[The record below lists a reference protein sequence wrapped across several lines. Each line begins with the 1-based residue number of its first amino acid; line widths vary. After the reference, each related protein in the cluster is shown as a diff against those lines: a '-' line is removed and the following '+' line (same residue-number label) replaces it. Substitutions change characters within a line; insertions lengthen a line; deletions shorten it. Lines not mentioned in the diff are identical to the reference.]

1 MCLIQVSVTVYKADM
16 LINPNFYTLLLFIN
30 LLCPM
35 SDSYIVYKA
44 NSVPCKLVFIK
55 PTVPTVRNSASVLKA
70 QHVHCKVV
78 MMFINV
84 VYCKMLFF

>member
-1 MCLIQVSVTVYKADM
+1 MCLIQVSVTAYKADM
-16 LINPNFYTLLLFIN
+16 LINPNFYILLLFIN

-35 SDSYIVYKA
+35 SDNYIVYKA

-55 PTVPTVRNSASVLKA
+55 PTVPVRNSASVLKA
-70 QHVHCKVV
+70 QRVHCKVV
-78 MMFINV
+78 MMLINV